1 MLVDYNPA
9 RWSSSPATASSL
21 RAAWHKRDSIHA
33 RTNTTNRGPF
43 KSIRLLFN
51 KLRFFKRKKNHQPP
65 IRTLR
70 VPRREKK
77 PKRREILP
85 AGSLAVNIPFPPAE
99 FIKEI
104 GASVLVERLKGHGK
118 KTFRIKAIETVTAA
132 YQSATKGLLPTIQGP
147 LGKTRRRASISS
159 FCDLPDL
166 GPLSTTDSLLTVR
179 QAVIT
184 MHRRDP
190 HSSEEPSA
198 AGERQTAI

>member
-85 AGSLAVNIPFPPAE
+85 AGSLAVNIPVPPAE

-147 LGKTRRRASISS
+147 LERDATPGVNLFILRPSRLGSTFDSRFVAYGPTGSNYDAS
-159 FCDLPDL
+159 
-166 GPLSTTDSLLTVR
+166 
-179 QAVIT
+179 A
-184 MHRRDP
+184 
-190 HSSEEPSA
+190 
-198 AGERQTAI
+198 